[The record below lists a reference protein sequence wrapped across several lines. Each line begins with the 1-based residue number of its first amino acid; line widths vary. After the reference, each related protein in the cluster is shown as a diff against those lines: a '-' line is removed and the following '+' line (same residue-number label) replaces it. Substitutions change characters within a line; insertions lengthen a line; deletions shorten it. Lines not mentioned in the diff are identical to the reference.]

1 MNEARSAP
9 PSYVS
14 RSTLAHELDVAE
26 STIDELV
33 KRGALPKPFHLSS
46 GCVRWRWHDI
56 ELAITSL
63 KNSPPDSAQADPYLE
78 GIRKNVSTEGPP
90 ARRG

>member
-1 MNEARSAP
+1 MNP
-9 PSYVS
+9 PSYLS
-14 RSTLAHELDVAE
+14 RKTLAAELDVAP

-33 KRGALPKPFHLSS
+33 KRGVLPKPVHLSN
-46 GCVRWRWHDI
+46 GCVRWPWHDI
-56 ELAITSL
+56 EAAITSL

-78 GIRKNVSTEGPP
+78 GIKNVATEGPP